1 MLWLSLPI
9 EMFLESGP
17 VEQMG
22 VGGLMGGGGGWAVD
36 AQKDPNR
43 GGSQN
48 PGSPCPGANHSALGA
63 GPKSVSS
70 SCLDGDTLL
79 RAQHPKKTGVPRSPL
94 RAMSPGATPEAP
106 CIVRAGSEP
115 AGL

>member
-1 MLWLSLPI
+1 M
-9 EMFLESGP
+9 
-17 VEQMG
+17 
-22 VGGLMGGGGGWAVD
+22 D

-70 SCLDGDTLL
+70 SCLDGDMLL
-79 RAQHPKKTGVPRSPL
+79 RAQHPKKTGVPRSPEEPRLPGPCL
-94 RAMSPGATPEAP
+94 RLPVCEGRIRASRTVARRGPEAKP
-106 CIVRAGSEP
+106 GVAGESE
-115 AGL
+115 AGFGFVFKNK